1 MDGLRKG
8 VWQPTSPGV
17 HSNRTV
23 TARKAQVGVRRD
35 KIKKNDSIKQTN
47 KKKDGKEK
55 SRRKREKL
63 AGLFFFLEGRENN
76 TSLKYCTYAL
86 HVKEI

>member
-23 TARKAQVGVRRD
+23 TARKAQVGVRRN
-35 KIKKNDSIKQTN
+35 KKKKNDSIKQTN
-47 KKKDGKEK
+47 KKKMMEK
-55 SRRKREKL
+55 RSPE
-63 AGLFFFLEGRENN
+63 ENER
-76 TSLKYCTYAL
+76 S
-86 HVKEI
+86 